1 MMWHSFNHFMP
12 VPAESRADLPILLK
26 GQLNEECSKPVG
38 TKGSGGEL
46 GGYGHIAP
54 SIGKSQKNV
63 LGFSLKIK
71 RGISQQTP

>member
-1 MMWHSFNHFMP
+1 MP
-12 VPAESRADLPILLK
+12 VPAESRADLLILLK

-54 SIGKSQKNV
+54 SIGKSQKIYSGFFSQNKTWNITTNTVITV
-63 LGFSLKIK
+63 LFYS
-71 RGISQQTP
+71 

>member
-1 MMWHSFNHFMP
+1 MP
-12 VPAESRADLPILLK
+12 VPAESRADLILLK